1 MNMNKLTI
9 AGSLKLRFRARYAFF
24 FALMLIALGLF
35 GTQTASAA
43 VLDTLHY
50 NGHTYYLISENTYE
64 GAAAESLALG
74 GYLTTIND
82 QGEQDFLWNS
92 WKNSLGTGEGLWI
105 GLEKSHHGSIFV
117 WMNGEPV
124 TFTYWAP
131 GEPNNGFGRYYE
143 GYVAMDQR
151 FSSTGMWNDLPN
163 DGTDWI
169 SDRGIVEVN
178 NPGSTEISTPEVSTL
193 VLLGS
198 GLVGLVLRRRR
209 RARAASNGDGAADA
223 SQESNSTPA
232 A

>member
-1 MNMNKLTI
+1 MNKL
-9 AGSLKLRFRARYAFF
+9 ALPSSPKLQFRAFF
-24 FALMLIALGLF
+24 VTMMLIALGLF

-64 GAAAESLALG
+64 GAADQALALG
-74 GYLTTIND
+74 GYLATIND

-105 GLEKSHHGSIFV
+105 GLEKSHHGTIFV

-169 SDRGIVEVN
+169 TDRGIVEAN

-198 GLVGLVLRRRR
+198 GLTGLILRRRR
-209 RARAASNGDGAADA
+209 RARAAGNGDAAVEA
-223 SQESNSTPA
+223 SQESNSTPVA
-232 A
+232 